1 MESKDLMRRLL
12 QVDPVE
18 RASIP
23 EIFNHMWMRTYGTQ
37 SSYLSESYF
46 AATTAFAVQTPHHG
60 NGISLFPSLASSTP
74 LTVKHLPPLASMA
87 TGSDAK
93 RTDDDTTAVDQEE
106 EEMSSPVVK
115 VLRCD
120 DTVYIPI
127 YSSHH
132 DHRLTTP
139 SVAGSH
145 R

>member
-1 MESKDLMRRLL
+1 MRRLL

-46 AATTAFAVQTPHHG
+46 AATTAFPVQTPHHG

-74 LTVKHLPPLASMA
+74 TVKHLPPLASMA
-87 TGSDAK
+87 AGSDAK
-93 RTDDDTTAVDQEE
+93 STDDDTTAAEQEE
-106 EEMSSPVVK
+106 DSTSPVVK
-115 VLRCD
+115 VMRC
-120 DTVYIPI
+120 
-127 YSSHH
+127 YSTFIHANNH
-132 DHRLTTP
+132 HRLSIHGGTR